1 MSNNHLDG
9 FYLYKKPN
17 PAQERGN
24 QIINS
29 SGLGLEC
36 DQEHK
41 GYWGEFKS
49 GGFGKTVKRGVS
61 QP

>member
-1 MSNNHLDG
+1 MG
-9 FYLYKKPN
+9 FMLSKKPN

-24 QIINS
+24 QIFNS

-49 GGFGKTVKRGVS
+49 GGFGKTVEKGVS